1 MGDWLQNQLARRPW
15 WMNLLLVFCVYM
27 TFLYEPWDLFAKPV
41 ARDAEVFLGY
51 AFLGW
56 GAKLTEP
63 LHWLI
68 YAAGTYGFW
77 RMRPWMHPWASL
89 YVGQVAL
96 SLCIWSV
103 RTRPGVEG
111 WAAGLAGLVLV
122 GALAVALWRSR
133 SWFRPEPTALSRR
146 YPGWAV
152 VTGASAGIGA
162 EFARQLARAGFSC
175 VLTAR
180 REDRL
185 RSLALELEKEYGVAT
200 RVVGVDL
207 AMQEGPRE
215 LAAAVR
221 DLEIGVLVNNAGF
234 GSSGRFDKL
243 DATRLAEM
251 VMLNCSA
258 PVVLTHL
265 LLPGMLERGRGAIVI
280 TGSVAGR
287 QPLALHAVY
296 AATKAFDLL
305 FGEALWSEL
314 RGLGIDVLV
323 VEPGSTQSEFH
334 AIAGE
339 LPHAAEPAASVVATA
354 LAALGQQPSVI
365 SGWFN
370 WLRAHLGQRLMPHSL
385 IALAAHRVTENYT
398 PQEMR

>member
-1 MGDWLQNQLARRPW
+1 MGDWLQRQLARRPW
-15 WMNLLLVFCVYM
+15 WMNALLIFCVYM
-27 TFLYEPWDLFAKPV
+27 AFFYVPWDLFLKPV
-41 ARDAEVFLGY
+41 SRDAEVFLGY
-51 AFLGW
+51 AFHGW
-56 GAKLTEP
+56 AAKLTNP
-63 LHWLI
+63 LHWFI
-68 YAAGTYGFW
+68 YGAGTYGFW
-77 RMRPWMHPWASL
+77 RMRPWMHPWAAL
-89 YVGQVAL
+89 YASQVAL

-103 RTRPGVEG
+103 RTSPGLRG
-111 WAAGLAGLVLV
+111 WAFGLTLLLLV

-133 SWFRPEPTALSRR
+133 PLFQREPGALSQR

-180 REDRL
+180 RQDRL
-185 RSLALELEKEYGVAT
+185 KALALELEKEYGVAT
-200 RVVGVDL
+200 RVVAVDL
-207 AMQEGPRE
+207 ATLQGPEE
-215 LAAAVR
+215 LAAALA
-221 DLEIGVLVNNAGF
+221 DLEVGVLVNNAGF
-234 GSSGRFDKL
+234 GLSGRFDKQE
-243 DATRLAEM
+243 AARLAEM
-251 VMLNCSA
+251 VTLNCST
-258 PVVLTHL
+258 PVVVTRL
-265 LLPGMLERGRGAIVI
+265 LLPRMLERGRGAILI

-287 QPLALHAVY
+287 QPLPLHAVY

-314 RGLGIDVLV
+314 RGRGIDVLV
-323 VEPGSTQSEFH
+323 VEPGSTESEFH
-334 AIAGE
+334 ELAGE
-339 LPHAAEPAASVVATA
+339 LPHAAEPAANVVATA

-398 PQEMR
+398 PPEMR

>member
-1 MGDWLQNQLARRPW
+1 MGDWLQQQLARRPW
-15 WMNLLLVFCVYM
+15 WMNVLLIFCVYM
-27 TFLYEPWDLFAKPV
+27 AFVYVPWDLFLKPV
-41 ARDAEVFLGY
+41 SRDAEVFFGY
-51 AFLGW
+51 AFQGW
-56 GAKLTEP
+56 AAKLTTP
-63 LHWLI
+63 LHWFI

-77 RMRPWMHPWASL
+77 RMRPWMHPWAAL
-89 YVGQVAL
+89 YAAQVAL
-96 SLCIWSV
+96 SLFLFSV
-103 RTRPGVEG
+103 RSSPGFTG
-111 WAAGLAGLVLV
+111 WAVGLTALVLV

-133 SWFRPEPTALSRR
+133 ARFRREPSALSRR

-162 EFARQLARAGFSC
+162 EFARQLAAAGFPC

-185 RSLALELEKEYGVAT
+185 HTLARELEKTYGVAT
-200 RVVGVDL
+200 RVVAVDL
-207 AMQEGPRE
+207 ATAQGPEE
-215 LAAAVR
+215 LANALS

-234 GSSGRFDKL
+234 GLSGRFDKQE
-243 DATRLAEM
+243 ASRLAEM
-251 VMLNCSA
+251 VALNCSS
-258 PVVLTHL
+258 PVVVTRL
-265 LLPGMLERGRGAIVI
+265 LLPRMLERGRGAILI

-287 QPLALHAVY
+287 QPVPLHAVY

-314 RGLGIDVLV
+314 RGRGIDVLV
-323 VEPGSTQSEFH
+323 VEPGSTESEFH
-334 AIAGE
+334 EVAGE
-339 LPHAAEPAASVVATA
+339 LPHAMEPAADVVATA

-398 PQEMR
+398 PPEMR

>member
-1 MGDWLQNQLARRPW
+1 MGDWLNNQLARRPW
-15 WMNLLLVFCVYM
+15 WMNVLLVFCVYM
-27 TFLYEPWDLFAKPV
+27 AFLYEPWDLLAKPV
-41 ARDAEVFLGY
+41 ARDTEVFLGY
-51 AFLGW
+51 AFHGW

-63 LHWLI
+63 LHWFI

-77 RMRPWMHPWASL
+77 RMRPWMHPWAAL
-89 YVGQVAL
+89 YVAQVAA

-103 RTRPGVEG
+103 RTAPGFGG
-111 WAAGLAGLVLV
+111 WALGVVCLALV

-133 SWFRPEPTALSRR
+133 SWFQPEPAALAQR

-185 RSLALELEKEYGVAT
+185 RVLALELEKEHGVAT
-200 RVVGVDL
+200 RVAAVDL
-207 AMQEGPRE
+207 ATLEGPQE
-215 LAAAVR
+215 LAKAVA

-234 GSSGRFDKL
+234 GLSGRFDKL
-243 DATRLAEM
+243 DAGRLAEM
-251 VMLNCSA
+251 VRLNCSA

-296 AATKAFDLL
+296 AATKGFDLL

-314 RGLGIDVLV
+314 RGRGIDVLV
-323 VEPGSTQSEFH
+323 VEPGSTESEFH

-339 LPHAAEPAASVVATA
+339 LPHAAEPASNVVATA

-398 PQEMR
+398 PPEMR

>member
-1 MGDWLQNQLARRPW
+1 MGDWLQKQLARRPW
-15 WMNLLLVFCVYM
+15 WMNALLIFCVYM
-27 TFLYEPWDLFAKPV
+27 AFIYEPWDLFVKPV
-41 ARDAEVFLGY
+41 SRDAEVFLGY
-51 AFLGW
+51 AFHGW
-56 GAKLTEP
+56 AAKLTTP
-63 LHWLI
+63 LHWFI
-68 YAAGTYGFW
+68 YGAGAYGFW
-77 RMRPWMHPWASL
+77 RMRPWMHPWAAL
-89 YVGQVAL
+89 YALQVAL

-103 RTRPGVEG
+103 RTSPGFGG
-111 WAAGLAGLVLV
+111 WAVGLAALGLV

-133 SWFRPEPTALSRR
+133 LLFQRQPAALSQR

-185 RSLALELEKEYGVAT
+185 RALALELEKECGVAT
-200 RVVGVDL
+200 RVVAVDL
-207 AMQEGPRE
+207 ATQKGPAE
-215 LAAAVR
+215 LAAALA
-221 DLEIGVLVNNAGF
+221 DLEVGVLVNNAGF
-234 GSSGRFDKL
+234 GLSGRFDKQ
-243 DATRLAEM
+243 DADRLAEM
-251 VMLNCSA
+251 VALNCTT
-258 PVVLTHL
+258 PVVVTRL
-265 LLPGMLERGRGAIVI
+265 LLPRMLERGRGAIVI

-287 QPLALHAVY
+287 QPLPLHAVY

-314 RGLGIDVLV
+314 RGRGIDVLV
-323 VEPGSTQSEFH
+323 VEPGSTESEFH
-334 AIAGE
+334 DVAGE
-339 LPHAAEPAASVVATA
+339 LPHAAEPAANVVATA

-398 PQEMR
+398 PPEMR

>member
-1 MGDWLQNQLARRPW
+1 MGDWLQKQLARRPW
-15 WMNLLLVFCVYM
+15 WMNALLVLCVYM
-27 TFLYEPWDLFAKPV
+27 AFLYEPWDLFAKPV

-51 AFLGW
+51 AFHGW
-56 GAKLTEP
+56 AAKLTNP
-63 LHWLI
+63 LHWFI

-77 RMRPWMHPWASL
+77 RMRPWMHPWAAL
-89 YVGQVAL
+89 YTAQVAL
-96 SLCIWSV
+96 SLCIWFV
-103 RTRPGVEG
+103 RTWPGFGG
-111 WAAGLAGLVLV
+111 WAFGLAALVLV

-133 SWFRPEPTALSRR
+133 LLFQREPALSQR

-185 RSLALELEKEYGVAT
+185 RALALELEKEHGVAT
-200 RVVGVDL
+200 RVVAVDL
-207 AMQEGPRE
+207 ATQKGPEE
-215 LAAAVR
+215 LAAALA
-221 DLEIGVLVNNAGF
+221 DLEVGVLVNNAGF
-234 GSSGRFDKL
+234 GLSGRFDKQ
-243 DATRLAEM
+243 DAARLAEM
-251 VMLNCSA
+251 VALNCSA
-258 PVVLTHL
+258 PVVVTNL
-265 LLPGMLERGRGAIVI
+265 LLPRMLERGSGAILI

-287 QPLALHAVY
+287 QPLPLHAVY
-296 AATKAFDLL
+296 AASKAFDLL

-314 RGLGIDVLV
+314 RGRGIDVLV
-323 VEPGSTQSEFH
+323 VEPGSTESEFH
-334 AIAGE
+334 DVAGE
-339 LPHAAEPAASVVATA
+339 LPHAAEPAANVVATA

-398 PQEMR
+398 PPEMR